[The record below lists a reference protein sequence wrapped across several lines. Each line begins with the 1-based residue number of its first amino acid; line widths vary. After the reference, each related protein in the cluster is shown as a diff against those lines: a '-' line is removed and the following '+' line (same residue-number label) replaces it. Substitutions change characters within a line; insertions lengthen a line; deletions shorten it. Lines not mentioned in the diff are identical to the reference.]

1 MRGKCALVLIGLLAG
16 CTGDPAMSVQPG
28 AAGSPGADAASSFAQ
43 FTDLPLPN
51 GNSIDMDRT
60 LVLGGEGNWTGRLS
74 ITVNSRVGEMYDFF
88 RREMPK
94 FGWAELTSAR
104 SATSLLT
111 FQRDNRIATVLIAPS
126 RLIGSAVD
134 ITMAPKGQPAAE
146 PVSPMQP
153 VAPSPPRRGID
164 VQPAPRR

>member
-1 MRGKCALVLIGLLAG
+1 MRGWLLGAALAG
-16 CTGDPAMSVQPG
+16 TLAACGGDPAMSVQPG

-43 FTDLPLPN
+43 FTDLPLPS

-74 ITVNSRVGEMYDFF
+74 ITVNARVGEMYDFF

-94 FGWAELTSAR
+94 YGWTELTSAR
-104 SATSLLT
+104 SGTSFLT
-111 FQRDNRIATVLIAPS
+111 YQRENRIATVQIAPS
-126 RLIGSAVD
+126 RLIGSAID
-134 ITMAPKGQPAAE
+134 ITMAPRGQPMAE
-146 PVSPMQP
+146 PMA
-153 VAPSPPRRGID
+153 APPPRRGVD

>member
-1 MRGKCALVLIGLLAG
+1 MRVWLLGLALVGTLAACG
-16 CTGDPAMSVQPG
+16 GNPAMSVQ
-28 AAGSPGADAASSFAQ
+28 PGADAASSFAQ

-74 ITVNSRVGEMYDFF
+74 ITVNARVGEMYDFF

-94 FGWAELTSAR
+94 YGWTELTSAR

-126 RLIGSAVD
+126 RLIGSAID

-146 PVSPMQP
+146 PM
-153 VAPSPPRRGID
+153 APTPRRGGVE
-164 VQPAPRR
+164 VQPAQRR